1 MVSPG
6 PLKPLLG
13 WPSLPQWRRGAA
25 IALAGL
31 ACLAV
36 MAPFAPFLEF
46 SPEPFTI
53 RTLGRIGSVTDK
65 FQPVA
70 TQIDANTQAALTDHT
85 DPLAR
90 GRYLVMTACT
100 ECHGPKLQGL
110 DIVKA
115 PSLLVAAAYSQDDF
129 AKLMRT
135 GVGVGNRNLGL
146 MAEVAQMRFVAFTDE
161 EVDAVRTYLD
171 AFVKEG
177 GTRLP

>member
-1 MVSPG
+1 MPAQMFSH
-6 PLKPLLG
+6 LNDDDLG
-13 WPSLPQWRRGAA
+13 KI
-25 IALAGL
+25 IAYVRSVPALDG
-31 ACLAV
+31 V
-36 MAPFAPFLEF
+36 E
-46 SPEPFTI
+46 PELTI
-53 RTLGRIGSVTDK
+53 RTLGRIGIVTDK

-70 TQIDANTQAALTDHT
+70 TQIDASARIALPNHT

-100 ECHGPKLQGL
+100 ECHGAKLEGL

-115 PSLLVAAAYSQDDF
+115 PSLLVAAAYSKNDF

-135 GVGVGNRNLGL
+135 GVGVGDHKLGL
-146 MAEVAQMRFVAFTDE
+146 MAEVAQMRFSAFTDA

-171 AFVKEG
+171 AFVKQG